1 MCANPVSPTG
11 GPIDTQPPVVIKS
24 EPPVYTKNFNS
35 KKIRIYFD
43 EFIVLND
50 IKNQVII
57 SPPMLEMPEFKTKGK
72 SVIIELKE
80 ELNENTTYNIFF
92 GDGIADLTEN
102 NPVTNFRYVFST
114 GDILDSLSIEG
125 NVFNAFS
132 MQPEEDINVL
142 LYIDNSDTIVF
153 DSVPYI
159 LKPYYMTKTDAS
171 GDYILNNLPDQ
182 KFKIFALK
190 DVNSNLLYDQ
200 PNEEIAFIDS
210 LVMPYYKQLLIPDS
224 VLTDSILTD
233 SILTDTTDFE
243 IPDSVLFDSILTDT
257 TDFEMPVYETTDMA
271 LFHEIDSTQ
280 RLMKA
285 VLTKKAQLNFMFK
298 FPISNLQIR
307 PLNLKTNLN
316 WKIEE
321 FNKTNDTI
329 TYWLL
334 NINQDSLIFEI
345 SDRNEILDTVEIAI
359 VKKSKGKKAKKEKEK
374 KEKETEKPQS
384 RALGLNIGFSIKG
397 SSFDFHKPL
406 FLTSNYPVI
415 EFDSSGIL
423 LIEAED
429 TLSPEII
436 FTDNIKR
443 KAKLEHKWKEAT
455 KYSLIIPQNAFTDI
469 LEQTHDTITSNF
481 TTKSLEDYGNLYI
494 DVQIAEPDFNY
505 IIQLLK
511 DDKIIRELILNDSQ
525 RIAFEYLDPGSYQ
538 VKVIY
543 DKNNN
548 RRWDTG
554 DYIKKFQPEKV
565 DYFPAEITIRANWDI
580 EEEWEI

>member
-11 GPIDTQPPVVIKS
+11 GPKDTQQPVVVKS
-24 EPPVYTKNFNS
+24 EPPLYTKNFSS

-57 SPPMLEMPEFKTKGK
+57 SPPMLEMPEFKTRGK
-72 SVIIELKE
+72 SVLIELKE

-102 NPVTNFRYVFST
+102 NPVINFRYVFST

-125 NVFNAFS
+125 NVNNAFS
-132 MQPEEDINVL
+132 MQPEEDINVM
-142 LYIDNSDTIVF
+142 LYIDNSDTVVF
-153 DSVPYI
+153 DSVPYV
-159 LKPYYMTKTDAS
+159 LKPYYMTKTNAS
-171 GDYILNNLPDQ
+171 GNYVLSNLPDH

-210 LVMPYYKQLLIPDS
+210 LIIPYYKQLLIPDS
-224 VLTDSILTD
+224 VLSD
-233 SILTDTTDFE
+233 SILTDTAA
-243 IPDSVLFDSILTDT
+243 
-257 TDFEMPVYETTDMA
+257 FEMPVYKTIDMA
-271 LFHEIDSTQ
+271 LFHEVDSTQ

-285 VLTKKAQLNFMFK
+285 VLTKKAQLNFIFK
-298 FPISNLQIR
+298 FPTNNLQIR
-307 PLNLKTNLN
+307 PLNFKTNLN

-374 KEKETEKPQS
+374 ETEKPQS
-384 RALGLNIGFSIKG
+384 RALGLNIGFSMKG
-397 SSFDFHKPL
+397 GSFDLHKPL

-436 FTDNIKR
+436 FADNIKR
-443 KAKLEHKWKEAT
+443 KAKIEHKWKEAT

-469 LEQTHDTITSNF
+469 LEQTHDTIARNF
-481 TTKSLEDYGNLYI
+481 TTKSFEDYGNLYI
-494 DVQIAEPDFNY
+494 DVQIVELGYNY

-511 DDKIIRELILNDSQ
+511 DDKIIKELILNDNQ

-548 RRWDTG
+548 KRWDTG
-554 DYIKKFQPEKV
+554 DYIKKLQPEKV
-565 DYFPAEITIRANWDI
+565 DFFPAEITVRANWDI
-580 EEEWEI
+580 EEEWGI

>member
-1 MCANPVSPTG
+1 MKLRYRNIIQVTYLLAVSLFLTMCANPVSPTG
-11 GPIDTQPPVVIKS
+11 GPKDTQQPVVVKS
-24 EPPVYTKNFNS
+24 EPPLYTKNFSS

-57 SPPMLEMPEFKTKGK
+57 SPPMLEMPEFKTRGK
-72 SVIIELKE
+72 SVLIELKE

-102 NPVTNFRYVFST
+102 NPVINFRYVFST

-125 NVFNAFS
+125 NVNNAFS
-132 MQPEEDINVL
+132 MQPEEDINVM
-142 LYIDNSDTIVF
+142 LYIDNSDTVVF
-153 DSVPYI
+153 DSVPYV
-159 LKPYYMTKTDAS
+159 LKPYYMTKTNAS
-171 GDYILNNLPDQ
+171 GNYVLSNLPDH

-210 LVMPYYKQLLIPDS
+210 LIIPYYKQLLIPDS
-224 VLTDSILTD
+224 VLSD
-233 SILTDTTDFE
+233 SILTDTAA
-243 IPDSVLFDSILTDT
+243 
-257 TDFEMPVYETTDMA
+257 FEMPVYKTIDMA
-271 LFHEIDSTQ
+271 LFHEVDSTQ

-285 VLTKKAQLNFMFK
+285 VLTKKAQLNFIFK
-298 FPISNLQIR
+298 FPTNNLQIR
-307 PLNLKTNLN
+307 PLNFKTNLN

-374 KEKETEKPQS
+374 ETEKPQS
-384 RALGLNIGFSIKG
+384 RALGLNIGFSMKG
-397 SSFDFHKPL
+397 GSFDLHKPL

-436 FTDNIKR
+436 FADNIKR
-443 KAKLEHKWKEAT
+443 KAKIEHKWKEAT

-469 LEQTHDTITSNF
+469 LEQTHDTIARNF
-481 TTKSLEDYGNLYI
+481 TTKSFEDYGNLYI
-494 DVQIAEPDFNY
+494 DVQIVELGYNY

-511 DDKIIRELILNDSQ
+511 DDKIIKELILNDNQ

-548 RRWDTG
+548 KRWDTG
-554 DYIKKFQPEKV
+554 DYIKKLQPEKV
-565 DYFPAEITIRANWDI
+565 DFFPAEITVRANWDI
-580 EEEWEI
+580 EEEWGI